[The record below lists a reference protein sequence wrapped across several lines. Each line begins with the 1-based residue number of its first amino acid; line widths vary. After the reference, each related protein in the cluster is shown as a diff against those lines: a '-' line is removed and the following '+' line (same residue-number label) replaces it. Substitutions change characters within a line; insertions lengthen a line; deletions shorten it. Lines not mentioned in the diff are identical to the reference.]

1 MDIIRKTVPFEIK
14 AITEDDYFFF
24 FEGYA
29 STFGNA
35 DYYDDVMVKGAFV
48 GSLVKR
54 MPKLLW
60 QHRMD
65 EPVGIYESA
74 MEDDHGLFVKGKMPK
89 AYTFV
94 MGRVMP
100 QMKVGSVAD
109 MSIGFSISDYDKDI
123 EIKDGIRFI
132 SKVEL
137 WESSLVTIPANDQA
151 NVLAIKSAIDAHLKK
166 VDSKAISYD
175 QLKELDERTLE
186 GLFKSG
192 VSFESK
198 AAKTLISIIKE
209 SNLRDAADD
218 SNRDGDNGDWGDVL
232 KELDETNKS
241 INGGKE
247 Q

>member
-14 AITEDDYFFF
+14 ALKEDEEFFF

-35 DYYDDVMVKGAFV
+35 DYYDDVMVKGAFAS
-48 GSLVKR
+48 SLVKR

-89 AYTFV
+89 ADTFV
-94 MGRVMP
+94 TGRVMP

-109 MSIGFSISDYDKDI
+109 MSIGFSIADYDKDI

-151 NVLAIKSAIDAHLKK
+151 NVLAIKSAIDGYIKGN
-166 VDSKAISYD
+166 DSKALSVD
-175 QLKELDERTLE
+175 KLKELDERTLE
-186 GLFKSG
+186 DMLKKG
-192 VSFESK
+192 VSFEGK

-209 SNLRDAADD
+209 SNLRDAVDD
-218 SNRDGDNGDWGDVL
+218 SNRDGNKDDWGEVL
-232 KELDETNKS
+232 KQLDETNKT